1 MSTFSFFVAL
11 TSRCRSPRIDRR
23 TRKSRGQSNTSR
35 QASVVPRRTTSPDQI
50 QPHDYPTPVIGQGQE
65 PGAVQVRGP
74 TPLAMPDSPQVPDH
88 RLTPPLEHI
97 PLGEELPPPVTADAS
112 EVVQESHE
120 RLVER
125 VREVVPDVLPAHV
138 FKLLSIHENTFA
150 NNLLGAVIHILL
162 EDRSYPKDVK
172 GKAKAVDKKTEEVS
186 GDIDTDVDY
195 TLLGTNRRLGSVYRT
210 LSLVRFDLPFFRK
223 LLTCMTAI
231 PPQQF
236 RRHRSHIHRGDF
248 HLA

>member
-1 MSTFSFFVAL
+1 M
-11 TSRCRSPRIDRR
+11 PR
-23 TRKSRGQSNTSR
+23 K
-35 QASVVPRRTTSPDQI
+35 TTSPDQI
-50 QPHDYPTPVIGQGQE
+50 PHDYPAPILGQE
-65 PGAVQVRGP
+65 PGAVQVRAP
-74 TPLAMPDSPQVPDH
+74 TPPPIPGSPPEH

-97 PLGEELPPPVTADAS
+97 PLDEELPPPVTADAS
-112 EVVQESHE
+112 EVVEEPHE
-120 RLVER
+120 RLVEW

-138 FKLLSIHENTFA
+138 FKLLSIHKTTFGNNT
-150 NNLLGAVIHILL
+150 LDAVIHILL

-172 GKAKAVDKKTEEVS
+172 GKAKAVEKKTEQVS

-195 TLLGTNRRLGSVYRT
+195 TVLNTNRRLGSVYRT
-210 LSLVRFDLPFFRK
+210 LSLVHFNFPFFRK

-236 RRHRSHIHRGDF
+236 PPHRSHIHPGDF

>member
-1 MSTFSFFVAL
+1 
-11 TSRCRSPRIDRR
+11 
-23 TRKSRGQSNTSR
+23 
-35 QASVVPRRTTSPDQI
+35 
-50 QPHDYPTPVIGQGQE
+50 
-65 PGAVQVRGP
+65 
-74 TPLAMPDSPQVPDH
+74 MPSSSQVPDH
-88 RLTPPLEHI
+88 RLTPPVGHI
-97 PLGEELPPPVTADAS
+97 PLGEEPPPPVTADAS

-138 FKLLSIHENTFA
+138 FKLLAMHETAFP
-150 NNLLGAVIHILL
+150 NNLLDAVIHILL

-172 GKAKAVDKKTEEVS
+172 GKAKAVEKTEEVS
-186 GDIDTDVDY
+186 GDIDTGVDY
-195 TLLGTNRRLGSVYRT
+195 TLPDKNRRLGSVYRT
-210 LSLVRFDLPFFRK
+210 LSLVRFDFPFLRK

-236 RRHRSHIHRGDF
+236 PPHRSRIHPGDF